1 MTDCEI
7 LTLVDRLER
16 CLLSHTEFHHR
27 HHLAVAAVYL
37 YGADVEAA
45 LDKMRASLL
54 RFVAHHGGNRYH
66 ETMTRFWL
74 LQVAKHLDR
83 NLCLQE
89 AVRRATGILA
99 DKDLIYRYYSREL
112 LASPTAKL
120 GWVEPDLRQ
129 LIQADARSSQAAEA

>member
-1 MTDCEI
+1 MTDTEI

-16 CLLSHTEFHHR
+16 CSLSSTEFHHR

-37 YGADVEAA
+37 YAADVESA

-66 ETMTRFWL
+66 ETLTRFWL

-83 NLCLQE
+83 SLCLQDCVE
-89 AVRRATGILA
+89 QVTRALA
-99 DKDLIYRYYSREL
+99 DKNLVYSYYSKEILESAR
-112 LASPTAKL
+112 AKQE
-120 GWVEPDLRQ
+120 WVSPDLRS
-129 LIQADARSSQAAEA
+129 L